1 MAAQAHAPCRNVVEK
16 CNVSADSSP
25 VVTIGHSN
33 HAPDTF
39 AALLRQ
45 HGVNEV
51 VDVRSAPYSRY
62 LPHFNKEHLAESL
75 EEAGI
80 RYSFLGKELGGQPAE
95 RAFYDDDGRV
105 MYDKLAATAA
115 FKGGFE
121 HVLDAAAVHPSTSSG
136 RTAAEC
142 VEGRMAAECVEGQTA
157 APPAQRLALMCS
169 EKEPLDCHRTL
180 LIGQT
185 LAKRGVAVAHIHAD
199 GSLETHEDAMNR
211 LLDSFKL
218 PHNGDLFRSREAV
231 IEDAVTRQSHRV
243 GARWR
248 EPSSL

>member
-1 MAAQAHAPCRNVVEK
+1 M
-16 CNVSADSSP
+16 SAESSP

-45 HGVNEV
+45 HGVNVV
-51 VDVRSAPYSRY
+51 VDVRSTPYSRY

-115 FKGGFE
+115 FKGGVE
-121 HVLDAAAVHPSTSSG
+121 YVLDAAAVHPSTSSG
-136 RTAAEC
+136 RTAGERAEGRTAADR
-142 VEGRMAAECVEGQTA
+142 VEGRTAAECVEGQTA

-185 LAKRGVAVAHIHAD
+185 LAKRGVNVAHIHAD

-231 IEDAVTRQSHRV
+231 IEDAVTRQSQRV